1 MRRVHGRFRIRE
13 QQRIEVRAEAFNVTN
28 SFRPGLSAVF
38 GNPNTSGRIL
48 RSAANQSTMNNGSGC
63 TSGGQQGQGPTSG
76 GPRILQFALKYMF

>member
-1 MRRVHGRFRIRE
+1 MLSITLRSFAHLKVYAIL
-13 QQRIEVRAEAFNVTN
+13 EVFNVTN